1 MHAVITD
8 TQRDIA
14 QVQSKVNKL
23 LDEDVD
29 KRALVSLQLLTN
41 PTLTILISSGIET

>member
-14 QVQSKVNKL
+14 QVQSNVNKL

-29 KRALVSLQLLTN
+29 HRALVNLQL
-41 PTLTILISSGIET
+41 PTISS